1 VGLDWFLRN
10 EFAFFHLAL
19 EEEEEEEAERQQKK
33 G

>member
-19 EEEEEEEAERQQKK
+19 EEEEEAEQQQKK

>member
-19 EEEEEEEAERQQKK
+19 EEEEEEAEQQQKK

>member
-19 EEEEEEEAERQQKK
+19 EEGEEEEAEQQQKK

>member
-19 EEEEEEEAERQQKK
+19 EEEEEEEAEQQQKK